1 MGTYDGNVW
10 TIPLLANGAS
20 ATLTFNRVMTA
31 DDAGTTKTNTATET
45 QTTYNPTPITPQ
57 TATIYINNVMLSI
70 KKTTD
75 KSKYNVGNSV
85 VYNIDVTNNGPD
97 TATNLIVTDTLQSG
111 LTYVSSTL
119 GGSYNALT
127 RTITWNLASLAS
139 GLHFLPSFTATVDSG
154 TQGQTITNIVS
165 AHSDQVITPVKST
178 PANINV
184 NNAVL
189 SIKKTTDKSKYNVGN
204 SVVYNI
210 DVTNNGPD
218 TATNLIVTDTLPEG
232 LNFVSST
239 KGGVWDPATRTITWN
254 LDNLASGAHFIATV
268 TATIEAQGGKTL
280 VNTAQAKDDQMDNP
294 VSTTASI
301 YVKKCQLFVKVSPTL
316 IKTTVGKTFT
326 ITYKVGNK
334 GPDEAN
340 DVVMTFVIP
349 DGLEFVSASSPDSA
363 QPTYNAAT
371 KTLTWILGDVQV
383 GDPLL
388 KLNLK
393 ALRAGTFLISSTL
406 VTSTSTSEPVIVSAV
421 TVQGSKQ
428 SQSTWK
434 NSSYAKYRSTNRSI
448 NPSRTH
454 GIRWNDTTKK
464 EKLKSENRKKR
475 KHPYFLPNF
484 FFNLFH

>member
-1 MGTYDGNVW
+1 
-10 TIPLLANGAS
+10 
-20 ATLTFNRVMTA
+20 
-31 DDAGTTKTNTATET
+31 
-45 QTTYNPTPITPQ
+45 
-57 TATIYINNVMLSI
+57 MLSI

-75 KSKYNVGNSV
+75 KSKYNIGNSV

-139 GLHFLPSFTATVDSG
+139 GVHFLPSFTATVDSG

-254 LDNLASGAHFIATV
+254 LDKLASGAHFIATV

-280 VNTAQAKDDQMDNP
+280 VNTAVAKDDQMDNP

-316 IKTTVGKTFT
+316 IKTTVGKIFT
-326 ITYKVGNK
+326 ITYKVGNM

-363 QPTYNAAT
+363 QPTYDAAT

-421 TVQGSKQ
+421 TVQAQNKVDPHGKTVPMQ
-428 SQSTWK
+428 NTGAPIGALILAGLMVLGGLILPRRK
-434 NSSYAKYRSTNRSI
+434 N
-448 NPSRTH
+448 
-454 GIRWNDTTKK
+454 
-464 EKLKSENRKKR
+464 
-475 KHPYFLPNF
+475 
-484 FFNLFH
+484 

>member
-1 MGTYDGNVW
+1 MTKTGNGPVYVGQTGTFTVTVTNNGPNTATNVIVTDPFITGFTFTPSTGTYNQATGIWNIGTLANGATATLTITKNPMEPTDVGTIQNTATETQTTYNPTPITPQTANLQINPVAHVTMTKTGNGPLNVGQTGTFTITITNNGPNDAQNVQVTDTIPSGFTLGSFSMGTYDGNVW

-57 TATIYINNVMLSI
+57 TATIYINNAMLSI

-139 GLHFLPSFTATVDSG
+139 GVHFLPSFTATVDSG

-165 AHSDQVITPVKST
+165 AHSDQVITPVEST

-210 DVTNNGPD
+210 DVTNNGPE

-280 VNTAQAKDDQMDNP
+280 VNTA
-294 VSTTASI
+294 
-301 YVKKCQLFVKVSPTL
+301 
-316 IKTTVGKTFT
+316 
-326 ITYKVGNK
+326 
-334 GPDEAN
+334 
-340 DVVMTFVIP
+340 
-349 DGLEFVSASSPDSA
+349 
-363 QPTYNAAT
+363 
-371 KTLTWILGDVQV
+371 
-383 GDPLL
+383 
-388 KLNLK
+388 
-393 ALRAGTFLISSTL
+393 
-406 VTSTSTSEPVIVSAV
+406 
-421 TVQGSKQ
+421 
-428 SQSTWK
+428 
-434 NSSYAKYRSTNRSI
+434 
-448 NPSRTH
+448 H
-454 GIRWNDTTKK
+454 G
-464 EKLKSENRKKR
+464 
-475 KHPYFLPNF
+475 
-484 FFNLFH
+484 